1 MRKLTGMC
9 ALKKNKRA
17 AIGHKIINFHKIYF
31 QLQENDI
38 IAKNVM
44 KNQKTVKIKLPRKI
58 YSCFL

>member
-1 MRKLTGMC
+1 MC

-17 AIGHKIINFHKIYF
+17 AIGHKIINFYKIYF